1 LSPTLSEGAS
11 LRPASARRAHIH
23 VLNGVFEG
31 LRCPDLLAHD
41 LVPVI
46 NSLGAGRLLDG
57 ERGMARAYALH
68 IDTGMNRLGLT
79 PEQAVATFGQSDATP
94 APVPC

>member
-1 LSPTLSEGAS
+1 MKGAS
-11 LRPASARRAHIH
+11 LRPHLQDARIH

-31 LRCPDLLAHD
+31 SFAQILAHD

-46 NSLGAGRLLDG
+46 NSPEQAAFWTGNADGRP
-57 ERGMARAYALH
+57 YALH

-79 PEQAVATFGQSDATP
+79 PEQAARHAKATRLLPCP
-94 APVPC
+94 ADEPFRLRR